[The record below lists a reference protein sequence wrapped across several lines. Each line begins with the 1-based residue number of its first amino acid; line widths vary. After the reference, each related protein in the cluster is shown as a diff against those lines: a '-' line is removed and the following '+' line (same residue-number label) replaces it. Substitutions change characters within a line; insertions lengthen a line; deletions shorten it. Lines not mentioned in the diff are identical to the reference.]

1 MPPPPPPPP
10 SLAGLGSSP
19 CFIELRPKFEN
30 CYPWSMSWVLKN
42 GYLVP
47 TGWQSIT
54 KYDKLSKSVAF
65 GQKLRYFTDQN
76 QPRGE
81 PHENGLWEF
90 RNECYKQ
97 TGRSRWK
104 NGVICLVSVLTSWAM
119 VLKLSKKVNFLQLYW
134 PQQET

>member
-1 MPPPPPPPP
+1 MIATPPPFPRGAGQQPLFYWTSPQVWKLL
-10 SLAGLGSSP
+10 SLVHELG
-19 CFIELRPKFEN
+19 
-30 CYPWSMSWVLKN
+30 LKN

-54 KYDKLSKSVAF
+54 KYDKLSKSVAL